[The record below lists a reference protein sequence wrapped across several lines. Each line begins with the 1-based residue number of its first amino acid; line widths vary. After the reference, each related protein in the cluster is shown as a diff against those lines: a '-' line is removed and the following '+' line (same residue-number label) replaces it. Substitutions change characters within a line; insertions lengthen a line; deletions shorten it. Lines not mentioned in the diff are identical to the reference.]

1 MAQEEAKTKIA
12 QVEQIL
18 DYTFKDKG
26 VAQSAITHPS
36 AVEGQPRSASYERLE
51 FLGDSILGAIVATD
65 LFEKFSHIDEGALT
79 RLKISLV
86 SGKTL
91 SAVANELGIGECIIF
106 GDSEKG
112 THKRGMYH
120 ALENVYEALVGALY
134 LDGGYTVAHAFV
146 SRTLGPHMKP
156 ELAEQPENPK
166 SELQEVTQRRFKC
179 APTYKLTGE
188 QGPAH
193 NPTFTSSVYI
203 GDKKYGEGT
212 GSSKKESESAAA
224 SDALLR
230 LKEEK

>member
-1 MAQEEAKTKIA
+1 MKELDSIQA
-12 QVEQIL
+12 IL
-18 DYTFKDKG
+18 GYTFKNQDLG
-26 VAQSAITHPS
+26 LAAITHPS

-65 LFEKFSHIDEGALT
+65 LFERFDQIDEGALT

-91 SAVANELGIGECIIF
+91 SAVAEELGIGECIIF
-106 GDSEKG
+106 GDSEMG

-120 ALENVYEALVGALY
+120 ALENVYEALVGAMY
-134 LDGGYTVAHAFV
+134 LDGGYSVAHEFV

-156 ELAEQPENPK
+156 ELAQQPENPK

-179 APTYKLTGE
+179 APVYKLTGE

-193 NPTFTSSVYI
+193 NPTFTSTVYI
-203 GDKKYGEGT
+203 ADKKYGEGV

-224 SDALLR
+224 TDALLR